1 MLTGNIR
8 GHLSECPIYAWVEL
22 EDATLI
28 TSSRHPNH
36 FRSCS
41 ICAGWVYCTSIVRCE
56 CVATANGY
64 QCTSTQ
70 GPVIHIQYYPEYVST
85 IAGPESKINEL
96 FVGIYSI
103 RRICMNYWKT
113 PVAVQWGGFL
123 PYSLSYVF
131 PFVSKETHEETSCCP
146 RNCRLYITRH
156 VSLWYGTFAFFL
168 LSLLYVVCWSW
179 TSARVE
185 SPWVHDNVPTYIVR
199 GAICCCRS
207 IRFMP
212 PEFFFEEVTEFFFE
226 EVLNDYISV
235 PLPCPSILLP

>member
-96 FVGIYSI
+96 FVGIYIVYDVYVWIIGGRQLPSNEEVSCRTVCRMCFHSCRKKRTKKLPVVHATVGCI
-103 RRICMNYWKT
+103 SLVTSLYGTVRSRSSFFLYCMLVLDECTWYGSR
-113 PVAVQWGGFL
+113 V
-123 PYSLSYVF
+123 SLSSRQCTY
-131 PFVSKETHEETSCCP
+131 
-146 RNCRLYITRH
+146 
-156 VSLWYGTFAFFL
+156 
-168 LSLLYVVCWSW
+168 LSY
-179 TSARVE
+179 
-185 SPWVHDNVPTYIVR
+185 
-199 GAICCCRS
+199 
-207 IRFMP
+207 
-212 PEFFFEEVTEFFFE
+212 
-226 EVLNDYISV
+226 
-235 PLPCPSILLP
+235 